1 MYIYLYTYLPKSE
14 KVAPTPLGNYNLQ
27 TFYIQLLDIKLLR
40 NNRFILDEIVW
51 WSVSKFDIF
60 FPNKKSQVD
69 FFSLHHD
76 HGEKNAKHV

>member
-1 MYIYLYTYLPKSE
+1 MYIYLYTYLPKS
-14 KVAPTPLGNYNLQ
+14 PTPLGNYNLQ

-40 NNRFILDEIVW
+40 NDRFMLDEIVW
-51 WSVSKFDIF
+51 WSISKFDIF

>member
-27 TFYIQLLDIKLLR
+27 TILLLDIKLLR
-40 NNRFILDEIVW
+40 NNRFMLDEIVW

>member
-1 MYIYLYTYLPKSE
+1 MYTYLYTYLPKS
-14 KVAPTPLGNYNLQ
+14 PTPLGNYNLQ

-69 FFSLHHD
+69 FFPLHHD

>member
-1 MYIYLYTYLPKSE
+1 MYIYLYTYLPKS
-14 KVAPTPLGNYNLQ
+14 PTPLGSYNLQ

-40 NNRFILDEIVW
+40 NNRFMLDEIVW

-76 HGEKNAKHV
+76 YGEKNAKHV